1 MSGKRIAA
9 ASACLVGLALG
20 TGSLVAWRN
29 LAPYAEIGSVYMA
42 QQMCACLYV
51 VGHSRAMCEQE
62 FSPDLAR
69 FRVKIEAHAVETR
82 LLTGYGRS
90 EYEPASGCRIVH

>member
-20 TGSLVAWRN
+20 TGSLVAWRSFT
-29 LAPYAEIGSVYMA
+29 PYAEIGSVYMA

-51 VGHSRAMCEQE
+51 VGHSRATCEKE
-62 FSPDLAR
+62 FSPDLER
-69 FRVKIEAHAVETR
+69 FQVKLEAHAVETR

-90 EYEPASGCRIVH
+90 EYAPAFGCRIVH